1 MELNFETIS
10 FIVSVVSIILAVLS
24 LVFAI
29 LFYKWSEKSN
39 KQTFELSKGI
49 ENNTKKIED
58 LFDRF
63 YSDTFGLMKSNYEA
77 MQSSIFNKPISTGD
91 SSFTEE
97 EQVENIITSILLK
110 SKISTRENICHFIDK
125 VYPKKNL
132 SHTGINKTIDSLES
146 KNIIYINENLISIAQ
161 SKKSESDESQS

>member
-1 MELNFETIS
+1 M
-10 FIVSVVSIILAVLS
+10 SIILAILS

-29 LFYKWSEKSN
+29 LFYRWSEKSN

-77 MQSSIFNKPISTGD
+77 MQSSFFNQPISTGD

-97 EQVENIITSILLK
+97 EQVENIITSMLVK
-110 SKISTRENICHFIDK
+110 TKISTRENICHFIDK
-125 VYPKKNL
+125 VYPKKGL
-132 SHTGINKTIDSLES
+132 KHSDINKAIDLLHTKE
-146 KNIIYINENLISIAQ
+146 IVYINENLISIATTKE
-161 SKKSESDESQS
+161 SSSDEG